1 VLKDKAATH
10 LLQIDDSMAIHAIY
24 APGSWLSEDYWDEF
38 LVLPITVSGRARA
51 TIAIL
56 GNATGTTARAY
67 GHFFPNTLAYGV
79 DIDPKMIGIGRRFF
93 DLHGPRLKLV
103 SQDARPFLRKS
114 GRFDS
119 IFLDAYREPEIPWY
133 LTTREFFEL
142 VRRHLVPGGSL
153 IANVAHSVGSDAV
166 EQTITRTIRSVF
178 PYLVRDPLTDT
189 NSVLVASNSPASAAR
204 LQSYLPR
211 LPKELR
217 EVGAKTAKRLS
228 PTLRGG
234 SVYTDD
240 RDAIE
245 WLIDRD
251 IIQHDLQSSS
261 ASSGNSGGSGTSGG
275 SHGVSGLCTTPC
287 TDEEGDY
294 VDQVALVPQ
303 SAVRSV
309 LPIVSMR
316 VRAKNLEKNSLEIG
330 SSELPITDSRQHK
343 VEPAGFARVAQC
355 PHVKTLTLA
364 PGQEGVFHPCYK
376 LADRTDVP
384 TELLLGGTGG
394 TEIPLR

>member
-1 VLKDKAATH
+1 VIRDKEGTR
-10 LLQIDDSMAIHAIY
+10 LLQIDDSFAVHSLY
-24 APGSWLSEDYWDEF
+24 APGSWLSEDIWDEF
-38 LVLPITVSGRARA
+38 LVLPITVSGRPPASV
-51 TIAIL
+51 AIL
-56 GNATGTTARAY
+56 GNAGGTTAREY
-67 GHFFPNTLAYGV
+67 GHFFPNTLVYGV
-79 DIDPKMIGIGRRFF
+79 DIDPKMAEIGRRFF

-103 SQDARPFLRKS
+103 SEDARPFLRKS

-153 IANVAHSVGSDAV
+153 IANVAHSAGSDAL
-166 EQTITRTIRSVF
+166 EQTITRTMRSVF
-178 PYLVRDPLTDT
+178 PSVIRDPVTKT
-189 NSVLVASNSPASAAR
+189 NSALVASNLPATAAR

-211 LPKELR
+211 LPEELR
-217 EVGAKTAKRLS
+217 ELGAKIAHRLS
-228 PTLRGG
+228 PPLAGG
-234 SVYTDD
+234 AVYTDD

-251 IIQHDLQSSS
+251 IIQHDLQGSS
-261 ASSGNSGGSGTSGG
+261 ASSGNGGGSGTSGG
-275 SHGVSGLCTTPC
+275 AHGVSGLCGTPC

-303 SAVRSV
+303 SAVPSV
-309 LPIVSMR
+309 VPIVSMR
-316 VRAKNLEKNSLEIG
+316 VRVKNLEKSSLEIG

-343 VEPAGFARVAQC
+343 VEPTDFARVAQC
-355 PHVKTLTLA
+355 PHAKTLTLA

-384 TELLLGGTGG
+384 TGLLLGGKGG